1 MSDYLDFGTPISFG
15 WTAQYLDHKTA
26 TRREWKDSHAAKF
39 YNAFDRAVIAGHQ
52 LRVPAIDKGYSA
64 GGKQIG
70 WCIFTR
76 RPFKERL
83 ADMGGYDLCA
93 EGVPCDSVEEF
104 VSKYFKGDETLEV
117 WVISFRFV
125 PLPEEEECS
134 ETNQEEPALPWMPL
148 NAIPAPDPRLKVF
161 GSAKTDEHNTPEF
174 ITDAARAI
182 MGGIDLDPMSN
193 AIANRTIRAHQIY
206 TKQDDGLQREWLG
219 RIWLNPPFSL
229 ADRAVGK
236 LITDYESGDIFEAI
250 LLIKSAPDTKRHQS
264 LYRYPFCDLNGRLK
278 FEAEGNK
285 QSAPFATVLFYL
297 GPNFPRFRQ
306 IMSAHGRVHL
316 GQRLTEELECDRLR
330 LQNEVAILKGKP
342 ELINLSEIL
351 KHCEK
356 CNGRGCDKCDLGW
369 SHATDWDELVRL
381 SEISFDYRRGEGST
395 YDNHL

>member
-104 VSKYFKGDETLEV
+104 ISKYFKGDETLEV
-117 WVISFRFV
+117 WVISFRFI
-125 PLPEEEECS
+125 PLLEKEECS
-134 ETNQEEPALPWMPL
+134 ETNQEEPKLPWMPL
-148 NAIPAPDPRLKVF
+148 DVIPASDPRLRVF

-193 AIANRTIRAHQIY
+193 AIANRTIGAHQIY
-206 TKQDDGLQREWLG
+206 VKSDNGLSKPWLG

-229 ADRAVGK
+229 ADRAVKK
-236 LITDYESGDIFEAI
+236 LVTSYESGDIFEAI
-250 LLIKSAPDTKRHQS
+250 ILLKSAVETKRYQL
-264 LYRYPFCDLNGRLK
+264 LYPYPFIE
-278 FEAEGNK
+278 FNK
-285 QSAPFATVLFYL
+285 RVNYISPENKYGAPFATVLFYL

-316 GQRLTEELECDRLR
+316 GQRLTQELEFEHIRL
-330 LQNEVAILKGKP
+330 LEEIAILRRADIP
-342 ELINLSEIL
+342 IPDFPEIL
-351 KHCEK
+351 SCGKCGGHGCEE
-356 CNGRGCDKCDLGW
+356 CDLGW
-369 SHATDWDELVRL
+369 SRATNWEEA
-381 SEISFDYRRGEGST
+381 SKAYMAAFDPNNLPPGRRR
-395 YDNHL
+395 